1 MPFLCLVQKPR
12 EQITDAEAL
21 FDITNTLMVSVKAYN
36 NDGVTPSDFVSCL
49 LRDFGQEG
57 GQSNSQNELRSL
69 IRWEDIGQAV
79 SHVFRSAPGCRTM

>member
-1 MPFLCLVQKPR
+1 
-12 EQITDAEAL
+12 
-21 FDITNTLMVSVKAYN
+21 MVSVKAYN

-69 IRWEDIGQAV
+69 ICWEDIGQAV

>member
-12 EQITDAEAL
+12 EQIADAEAL
-21 FDITNTLMVSVKAYN
+21 FDITNTLVGSVKAFN
-36 NDGVTPSDFVSCL
+36 IDGVTPSDFVSCL

-57 GQSNSQNELRSL
+57 GQSNSQNELRSS
-69 IRWEDIGQAV
+69 IRWEDIGQVV